1 MTYFVGQFSGF
12 DAKVNLVY
20 KICDNSC
27 IFFAVICSQTIQQTH
42 PTTVPHQLSMDK
54 LNSVSNFDLSR

>member
-27 IFFAVICSQTIQQTH
+27 IFFRCNLLT
-42 PTTVPHQLSMDK
+42 DK
-54 LNSVSNFDLSR
+54 PANASNNSTSSVVYEQVK